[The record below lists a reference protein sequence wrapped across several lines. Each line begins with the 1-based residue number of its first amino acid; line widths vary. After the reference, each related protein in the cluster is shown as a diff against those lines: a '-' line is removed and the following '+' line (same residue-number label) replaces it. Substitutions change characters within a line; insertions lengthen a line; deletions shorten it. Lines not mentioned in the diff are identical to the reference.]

1 MGSARPWG
9 DHRKDRGRIVT
20 PLVKLSSEW
29 LDAKNAEKEAT
40 ERRRLIEDEICR
52 ILEIQ
57 ESDERTRRLE
67 AEIFTIK
74 ITCRINR
81 KVDGDL
87 AQEIAAENGMEE
99 FLPMLFRWKPELS
112 MTAWDAVGDNVKQVF
127 SRAITATPGRPSFSI
142 TKD

>member
-1 MGSARPWG
+1 M
-9 DHRKDRGRIVT
+9 
-20 PLVKLSSEW
+20 PLQKLSAEW
-29 LDAKNAEKEAT
+29 IDAKAAEKEAT
-40 ERRRLIEDEICR
+40 ERRRLIEDEIIR

-57 ESDERTRRLE
+57 ETDERTRKLE
-67 AEIFTIK
+67 ADIFTIK

-87 AQEIAAENGMEE
+87 AQEIAAENGMQEY
-99 FLPMLFRWKPELS
+99 LPVLFRWKPELS
-112 MTAWDAVGDNVKQVF
+112 MTAWEGVGDNVKQVF